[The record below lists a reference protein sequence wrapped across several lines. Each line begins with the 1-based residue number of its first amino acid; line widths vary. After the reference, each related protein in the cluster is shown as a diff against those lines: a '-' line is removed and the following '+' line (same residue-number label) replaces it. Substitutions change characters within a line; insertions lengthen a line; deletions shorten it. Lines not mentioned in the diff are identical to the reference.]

1 MKINFKRSIY
11 FKDFI
16 LVLQGIAMGA
26 ANKVPGVSGGE
37 EAKKFQGKSTMETL
51 TIMFNEHNE
60 KDITLKDDEGNP
72 ISRFDALRNALK
84 EDYMLKSAYNYNK
97 SLTDQIESD
106 EITDLKDEKT
116 KLTLNK
122 QVEELRKSLDVG
134 DSKLLVEKD
143 LEGVIDNLAN
153 LRDQNIESNKLPG
166 NIQGP
171 IDADIK
177 KNDVKDAL
185 SNIGFNITNATD
197 KKGNI
202 IKGQFNVSAP
212 GLDLKDVTGLQDKD
226 LTNISQ
232 FFKRLVY
239 SQVGIDREK
248 QDEIFT
254 RLNKLIEL
262 KKL

>member
-1 MKINFKRSIY
+1 
-11 FKDFI
+11 
-16 LVLQGIAMGA
+16 
-26 ANKVPGVSGGE
+26 
-37 EAKKFQGKSTMETL
+37 
-51 TIMFNEHNE
+51 MFNEHNE

-122 QVEELRKSLDVG
+122 QVQELRKSLDVG

-171 IDADIK
+171 IDEDTFK
-177 KNDVKDAL
+177 KGFNKNDVKDVL

-197 KKGNI
+197 KKGKI
-202 IKGQFNVSAP
+202 IEGQFNVSAP
-212 GLDLKDVTGLQDKD
+212 GLDLKDVSGLQNKD

-239 SQVGIDREK
+239 SQVGINREK